1 VTTQATGYAVFADL
15 FLCVESQLLFHR
27 TQLLILHINE
37 DTFFEV
43 GIGKVPGILYA

>member
-1 VTTQATGYAVFADL
+1 VTAQAAGYAVFADL
-15 FLCVESQLLFHR
+15 FFCVKNQLLFYR

-43 GIGKVPGILYA
+43 GIGKVPGILCA